1 MNGTFELNKPGNYT
15 VELFE
20 ENHFLNDKNS
30 PADLAKFGKTYS
42 VKFSGDAETYLWTTK
57 TEPVEGKAYY
67 GHIQPTSGKMLR
79 FKVDKLEDG
88 NFSTGPSMQESKPY
102 LKDITDMPDRW
113 MGRLLPYFDAQN
125 LVKDG
130 KITEH
135 GRNFIETAI
144 VLSEE
149 SMTMVDKVRNSGS
162 QGRGTVAHPTGSP
175 KATQATET
183 PQSAVGQSLGDKFRA
198 TRTEREE
205 LADISHE
212 DPDWIPNE

>member
-1 MNGTFELNKPGNYT
+1 MNGTFELNVPGNYT

-88 NFSTGPSMQESKPY
+88 NFSTGPSMQEGKAY
-102 LKDITDMPDRW
+102 LKDVTDIPVRFMQS
-113 MGRLLPYFDAQN
+113 LLQYYDVQKLATDPTQYEN
-125 LVKDG
+125 YLTLVKM
-130 KITEH
+130 
-135 GRNFIETAI
+135 
-144 VLSEE
+144 LSEDALLLIE
-149 SMTMVDKVRNSGS
+149 NVRKDGGS
-162 QGRGTVAHPTGSP
+162 QETGRPTLP
-175 KATQATET
+175 PPQIKAVTQTPAT
-183 PQSAVGQSLGDKFRA
+183 SLGDTFRNRNA
-198 TRTEREE
+198 PEPPPGDD
-205 LADISHE
+205 DIPPE
-212 DPDWIPNE
+212 FL